1 MDGRF
6 PAFRTSY
13 MQAAVGEIEVVPP
26 EPDQLTG
33 AQAMP
38 IGHQNRGGVPM
49 APTVL
54 PGSVHQPLD
63 LGLFQVLARS
73 LCHDCYICWRWRV
86 EMEMLIFQDISP
98 RCKSYCYSTVTFPT
112 VIGQL
117 VL

>member
-1 MDGRF
+1 MNGRF

-13 MQAAVGEIEVVPP
+13 MQAAVGEVKVVPP

-38 IGHQNRGGVPM
+38 IGHQNSGGVPM

-73 LCHDCYICWRWRV
+73 LCHDCYIYCGWSL
-86 EMEMLIFQDISP
+86 EMEMLIFHDISP
-98 RCKSYCYSTVTFPT
+98 RRK
-112 VIGQL
+112 
-117 VL
+117 